1 MATAIICL
9 ALIMA
14 GVLALRSYRKRLTT
28 GCCGGSGE
36 AAVKKIKVSD
46 KDLTHYPHR
55 RVLKVDGMSCGN
67 CAIRVE
73 NALNSLEG
81 VYARVNLMEA
91 EADVR
96 MKQELSDTVLK
107 ETVKDAGYTVYRI
120 TPVNDSIS
128 Q

>member
-9 ALIMA
+9 VLIMA
-14 GVLALRSYRKRLTT
+14 GVLAIRSYRKRLTT

-73 NALNSLEG
+73 NALNSLAVSYTHLD
-81 VYARVNLMEA
+81 VYKRQHPGSALVHCAAVHNENRKRN
-91 EADVR
+91 R
-96 MKQELSDTVLK
+96 
-107 ETVKDAGYTVYRI
+107 
-120 TPVNDSIS
+120 
-128 Q
+128 

>member
-1 MATAIICL
+1 MATTIIFL
-9 ALIMA
+9 VLLMA
-14 GVLALRSYRKRLTT
+14 GVLAIRSYRKRLST

-36 AAVKKIKVSD
+36 AAVKKVKVRD
-46 KDLTHYPHR
+46 KDLTHYPYR
-55 RVLKVDGMSCGN
+55 KILKIDGMSCGN
-67 CAIRVE
+67 CAVRVE

-81 VYARVNLMEA
+81 VFARVNLMEA

-96 MKQELSDTVLK
+96 MKEELSDVRLK
-107 ETVKDAGYTVYRI
+107 DAVKEAGYTVYRI

>member
-1 MATAIICL
+1 MATTIIFL
-9 ALIMA
+9 VLLMA
-14 GVLALRSYRKRLTT
+14 GVLAIRSYRKRLST

-36 AAVKKIKVSD
+36 AAVKKVKVRD
-46 KDLTHYPHR
+46 KDLTHYSYR
-55 RVLKVDGMSCGN
+55 KILKVDGMSCGN
-67 CAIRVE
+67 CAVRVE

-81 VYARVNLMEA
+81 VFARVNLMEA

-96 MKQELSDTVLK
+96 MKEELSDVRLK
-107 ETVKDAGYTVYRI
+107 DAVKEAGYTVYRI

>member
-1 MATAIICL
+1 MCI
-9 ALIMA
+9 
-14 GVLALRSYRKRLTT
+14 RDR
-28 GCCGGSGE
+28 
-36 AAVKKIKVSD
+36 
-46 KDLTHYPHR
+46 
-55 RVLKVDGMSCGN
+55 SCGN

-96 MKQELSDTVLK
+96 MKQEFSDTVLK
-107 ETVKDAGYTVYRI
+107 DTVKDAGYTVYRI

>member
-1 MATAIICL
+1 M
-9 ALIMA
+9 
-14 GVLALRSYRKRLTT
+14 
-28 GCCGGSGE
+28 
-36 AAVKKIKVSD
+36 
-46 KDLTHYPHR
+46 
-55 RVLKVDGMSCGN
+55 KVDGLSCGN

-96 MKQELSDTVLK
+96 MKQELSDAVLK

>member
-14 GVLALRSYRKRLTT
+14 GVLAIRSYRKRLTT
-28 GCCGGSGE
+28 GE

-96 MKQELSDTVLK
+96 MKQEFSDTVLK
-107 ETVKDAGYTVYRI
+107 DTVKDAGYTVYRI

>member
-14 GVLALRSYRKRLTT
+14 GVLAIRSYRKRLTT

-81 VYARVNLMEA
+81 VYAR
-91 EADVR
+91 
-96 MKQELSDTVLK
+96 MKQELSDAVLK

>member
-1 MATAIICL
+1 
-9 ALIMA
+9 
-14 GVLALRSYRKRLTT
+14 
-28 GCCGGSGE
+28 
-36 AAVKKIKVSD
+36 
-46 KDLTHYPHR
+46 
-55 RVLKVDGMSCGN
+55 MSCGN

-96 MKQELSDTVLK
+96 MKQEFSDTVLK
-107 ETVKDAGYTVYRI
+107 DTVKDAGYTVYRI

>member
-1 MATAIICL
+1 
-9 ALIMA
+9 
-14 GVLALRSYRKRLTT
+14 
-28 GCCGGSGE
+28 
-36 AAVKKIKVSD
+36 
-46 KDLTHYPHR
+46 
-55 RVLKVDGMSCGN
+55 MSCGN

-73 NALNSLEG
+73 NALNSLE
-81 VYARVNLMEA
+81 ASMPCVNLMEA

-96 MKQELSDTVLK
+96 MKQEFSDTVLK

>member
-14 GVLALRSYRKRLTT
+14 GVLAIRSSRKRLST

-36 AAVKKIKVSD
+36 AAVKKIKADD
-46 KDLTHYPHR
+46 KDLTHYPFR
-55 RVLKVDGMSCGN
+55 RILKVDGMSCGN

-81 VYARVNLMEA
+81 VYAHVNLMEA

-96 MKQELSDTVLK
+96 MKQELSDTRLK
-107 ETVKDAGYTVYRI
+107 ETVKAAGYTVYRI
-120 TPVNDSIS
+120 TTVNDSMT

>member
-1 MATAIICL
+1 
-9 ALIMA
+9 
-14 GVLALRSYRKRLTT
+14 
-28 GCCGGSGE
+28 
-36 AAVKKIKVSD
+36 
-46 KDLTHYPHR
+46 
-55 RVLKVDGMSCGN
+55 MSCGN

-96 MKQELSDTVLK
+96 MKQEFSDTVLK
-107 ETVKDAGYTVYRI
+107 DTVKDAGYTVYRI
-120 TPVNDSIS
+120 RPVNDSIS